1 MTDQNNQ
8 QIMAV
13 INQIILSLTIIISLF
28 LILNQVNQFLR
39 IKAIDDCG
47 KISRYEKQLPEDN
60 AKVFYPV
67 LDQYKSCLK
76 DKGY

>member
-1 MTDQNNQ
+1 MQTQTFINR
-8 QIMAV
+8 V
-13 INQIILSLTIIISLF
+13 ILVVTILIIVYLTLLRVDKF
-28 LILNQVNQFLR
+28 LK

-47 KISRYEKQLPEDN
+47 KISKYEKTIPEEN
-60 AKVFYPV
+60 AKVSYPV